1 MAEWA
6 RTGSS
11 ESLAA
16 LVTAWCNRVQACP
29 AMSLQEGM
37 SVKKA
42 IADFSFPEQQRT
54 EMLQVVEAKV
64 MQCCAEAEAPKDV
77 KGQLLLKPSNYLTA
91 ADWGGLE
98 TGAGPARLQI
108 LLKRY
113 LSLGLLNLKEG
124 TVKAGMALLLGLA
137 APTARS
143 MPSYAEIYE
152 QVKVFKRS
160 FEQLKEAH
168 LAGPGK
174 SQPVGMLRY
183 PENAHDLSEELFKAA
198 YPDGHPMS
206 KDIGADIWL
215 AHIPMRSTSK
225 LLKGPK
231 NPDPQCLPPV
241 SDADRFESLL
251 NQTLDRVFS
260 PHGPLGAVLQNVP
273 QTTSRRQLDMAA
285 GASVLRPRVPHMH
298 AARFE
303 YSVGMDVK
311 PAAT

>member
-1 MAEWA
+1 MAQQLHSELGPMAEWA
-6 RTGSS
+6 GTGSS

-42 IADFSFPEQQRT
+42 IADLSFPEQQRT

-64 MQCCAEAEAPKDV
+64 MQCCAEVEAPKDV

-113 LSLGLLNLKEG
+113 LSLRLLNLKEG
-124 TVKAGMALLLGLA
+124 TVKAGMALLLALA

-152 QVKVFKRS
+152 QVKVFK
-160 FEQLKEAH
+160 L
-168 LAGPGK
+168 
-174 SQPVGMLRY
+174 
-183 PENAHDLSEELFKAA
+183 
-198 YPDGHPMS
+198 
-206 KDIGADIWL
+206 
-215 AHIPMRSTSK
+215 
-225 LLKGPK
+225 
-231 NPDPQCLPPV
+231 
-241 SDADRFESLL
+241 
-251 NQTLDRVFS
+251 
-260 PHGPLGAVLQNVP
+260 
-273 QTTSRRQLDMAA
+273 
-285 GASVLRPRVPHMH
+285 
-298 AARFE
+298 
-303 YSVGMDVK
+303 
-311 PAAT
+311 